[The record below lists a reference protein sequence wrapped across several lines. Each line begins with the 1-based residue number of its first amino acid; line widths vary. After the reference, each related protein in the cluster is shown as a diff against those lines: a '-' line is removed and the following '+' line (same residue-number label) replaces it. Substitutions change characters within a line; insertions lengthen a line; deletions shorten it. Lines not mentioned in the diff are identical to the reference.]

1 MKDFFVGFAIIGVV
15 VLFCS
20 FFPYFVSG
28 NADIF
33 DGMNNKSNTW
43 TYAEVR
49 MPDGTIKE
57 GKITKW
63 ADYESDAL
71 KLIFE
76 DGTELITSYNCAV
89 LSKDKVQR

>member
-1 MKDFFVGFAIIGVV
+1 MKKLVLILSFLGV
-15 VLFCS
+15 LSLTACF
-20 FFPYFVSG
+20 G
-28 NADIF
+28 NADIW
-33 DGMNNKSNTW
+33 DGLNNDSNTW

-57 GKITKW
+57 GRIAKW

-89 LSKDKVQR
+89 ISKGKVQR

>member
-1 MKDFFVGFAIIGVV
+1 
-15 VLFCS
+15 
-20 FFPYFVSG
+20 
-28 NADIF
+28 
-33 DGMNNKSNTW
+33 
-43 TYAEVR
+43 

-57 GKITKW
+57 GRIAKW

-89 LSKDKVQR
+89 ISKGKVQR

>member
-1 MKDFFVGFAIIGVV
+1 MKKLLLILTILVILSLTACGNME
-15 VLFCS
+15 VL
-20 FFPYFVSG
+20 
-28 NADIF
+28 
-33 DGMNNKSNTW
+33 DGMNDYSNTW

-49 MPDGTIKE
+49 MPDETIKE
-57 GKITKW
+57 GRIAKW

-89 LSKDKVQR
+89 ISKDKVQR

>member
-1 MKDFFVGFAIIGVV
+1 MKKLLV
-15 VLFCS
+15 VLSILGILSLTAC
-20 FFPYFVSG
+20 G
-28 NADIF
+28 NMEVW
-33 DGMNNKSNTW
+33 DGMTNKSNTW

-57 GKITKW
+57 GRIAKW

-89 LSKDKVQR
+89 ISKGKVQR

>member
-1 MKDFFVGFAIIGVV
+1 MKKLLL
-15 VLFCS
+15 VLSILGILSLTAC
-20 FFPYFVSG
+20 G
-28 NADIF
+28 NMEVW
-33 DGMNNKSNTW
+33 DGMNNHSNTW

-57 GKITKW
+57 GRIAKW

-89 LSKDKVQR
+89 ISKGKVQR